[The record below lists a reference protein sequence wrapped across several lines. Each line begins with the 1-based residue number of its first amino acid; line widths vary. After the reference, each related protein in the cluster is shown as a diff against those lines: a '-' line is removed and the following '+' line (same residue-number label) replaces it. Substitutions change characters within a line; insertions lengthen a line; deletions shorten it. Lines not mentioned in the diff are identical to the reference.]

1 MKSRDQQ
8 LLEEAY
14 QSIYEDKVANSNTE
28 VEPGWDVIPKSEYN
42 NPCICGSEKPFN
54 ECCGAGYT
62 QVGSTVYIMDEHECH
77 WLDFSGLKE
86 PYKTNWNAI
95 KNKCG
100 VVVGQ
105 KTISSASMLSFDYS
119 EDSESTEIV
128 YGIKRPNGKI
138 YAIPHELIDSE
149 IPEKAAKPYQQEL
162 NMRDIE
168 NRLPEL
174 EGILT
179 FNSK

>member
-1 MKSRDQQ
+1 MKSKDQQ

-14 QSIYEDKVANSNTE
+14 RSIYEDKVANSNTE

-42 NPCICGSEKPFN
+42 DPCICGSEKPFN

-77 WLDFSGLKE
+77 WLDFSRLKE
-86 PYKTNWNAI
+86 PYKSDWKSNKNA
-95 KNKCG
+95 CG

-105 KTISSASMLSFDYS
+105 KIVFSHLMFSHIEKES
-119 EDSESTEIV
+119 DSIETV

-138 YAIPHELIDSE
+138 YTIPHELIDSE
-149 IPEKAAKPYQQEL
+149 ITEKAAKKYQQEL
-162 NMRDIE
+162 SMRDLE
-168 NRLPEL
+168 DRLPEL
-174 EGILT
+174 KGIMT
-179 FNSK
+179 